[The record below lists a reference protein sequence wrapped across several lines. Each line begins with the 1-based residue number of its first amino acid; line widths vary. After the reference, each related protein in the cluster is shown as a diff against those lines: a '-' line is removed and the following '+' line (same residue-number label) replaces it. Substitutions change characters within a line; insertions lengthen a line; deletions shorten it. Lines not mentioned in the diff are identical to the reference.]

1 MKLSPHAV
9 FCLSQAIHNLRE
21 AAEFTEQPV
30 SDEIGE
36 LADEVEALK
45 EWHSAE

>member
-21 AAEFTEQPV
+21 AADFTEQPV
-30 SDEIGE
+30 SDEV
-36 LADEVEALK
+36 EVLK